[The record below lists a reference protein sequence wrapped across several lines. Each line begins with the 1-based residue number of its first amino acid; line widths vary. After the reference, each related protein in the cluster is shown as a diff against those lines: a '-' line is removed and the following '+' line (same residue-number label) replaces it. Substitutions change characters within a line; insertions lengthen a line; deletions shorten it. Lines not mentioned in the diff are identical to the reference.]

1 MNVVVWVIGMFLA
14 PVFIIVG
21 VVAAVLRWVMGDE

>member
-14 PVFIIVG
+14 PVFIAVG